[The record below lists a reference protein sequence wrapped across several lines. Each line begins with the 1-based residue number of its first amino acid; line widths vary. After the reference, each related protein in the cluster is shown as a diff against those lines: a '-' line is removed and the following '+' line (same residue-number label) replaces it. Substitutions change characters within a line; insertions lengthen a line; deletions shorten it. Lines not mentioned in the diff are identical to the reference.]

1 MRKHCSLILS
11 IILVIIAAS
20 VYYLTVRS
28 TASPYTRRSSDSF
41 LCTSSCKQYPL
52 SAEQISV
59 TVSNTGDYSGEI
71 DKPILE
77 QKRGNT
83 WYSVKPEELSGHTLI
98 TSELLYVLPGSPR
111 TFALSLEPYRSH
123 LSPGEYRFVFGL
135 HASAQ
140 FFSYEF
146 TLTAS

>member
-11 IILVIIAAS
+11 IILVIIATS
-20 VYYLTVRS
+20 VYYLSVRS
-28 TASPYTRRSSDSF
+28 TASPYTGRSSDSF

-83 WYSVKPEELSGHTLI
+83 WYSVKPEELHAYHQRTA
-98 TSELLYVLPGSPR
+98 VCAPRQPQDVCAFPG
-111 TFALSLEPYRSH
+111 ALSLPSV
-123 LSPGEYRFVFGL
+123 PGRIPLCIRPARQRAVLFL
-135 HASAQ
+135 
-140 FFSYEF
+140 
-146 TLTAS
+146 

>member
-11 IILVIIAAS
+11 IILVIIATS
-20 VYYLTVRS
+20 VYYLSVRS
-28 TASPYTRRSSDSF
+28 TASPYTGRSSDSF

-83 WYSVKPEELSGHTLI
+83 WYSVKPEELSEHTLI
-98 TSELLYVLPGSPR
+98 TSELLYVLPGAPGRLRFPWSPIAPICPR
-111 TFALSLEPYRSH
+111 ENTALYSACTPVRSSFPMSLR
-123 LSPGEYRFVFGL
+123 
-135 HASAQ
+135 
-140 FFSYEF
+140 
-146 TLTAS
+146 